1 MSNPL
6 RPIADQFSL
15 WFKTVFSQETATTY
29 NKTFQVTVSI
39 LKETGKL
46 LWLVLCFGLVLFQWV
61 VDSSQQL
68 WQESK
73 TWYGSIEEPKGEH
86 LWEALSKVVSETSRS
101 SVAVALGQAREQL
114 GLPIAAEAKAAPMP
128 AAPKPPAVN
137 ASTPPAATTAATTAA
152 APAEEE

>member
-114 GLPIAAEAKAAPMP
+114 GLPIAAETKAVPTP
-128 AAPKPPAVN
+128 PAPKPQPPAVN
-137 ASTPPAATTAATTAA
+137 TSTPPAATTTAA
-152 APAEEE
+152 SPVEEE

>member
-29 NKTFQVTVSI
+29 NKTFQVTLSI

-46 LWLVLCFGLVLFQWV
+46 LWLVLCFGLVLFQWI

-114 GLPIAAEAKAAPMP
+114 GLPIAETKATPT
-128 AAPKPPAVN
+128 PPAPQPPVVN
-137 ASTPPAATTAATTAA
+137 TSTPPAATTVAAS
-152 APAEEE
+152 PAEEE